1 MESVSD
7 LQTQWDNKLNA
18 YGSQKAAH
26 EAEILSARDN
36 LESAKNAA
44 PADTGFFAKVKGAI
58 SGGITTLSLKNDIRK
73 NEKAIGQ
80 LEKNIAQDCKGIFDR
95 LTALAVE
102 TGGDSALKHE
112 MQEGAAF
119 TAHYAKIVP
128 LLDQAIN
135 KIRSAAGAQEDAFAT
150 GDKALS
156 LDAQDK
162 SEEAAETLAKLAA
175 ELSKT
180 GGADS
185 GFTAT
190 AAELQELVKN
200 TACFNL
206 AGGGRILNDESAEFM
221 HESVK
226 DLGRLK
232 TALAA
237 MEARISARRAAL
249 SQAALQQARKAD
261 PAVEALCDSLK
272 TWLPPECLQEAA

>member
-1 MESVSD
+1 METVSE
-7 LQTQWDNKLNA
+7 LQTQWDNKLSA
-18 YGSQKAAH
+18 YDSQKTAH
-26 EAEILSARDN
+26 EAEIQSARGN

-44 PADTGFFAKVKGAI
+44 PAETGFFAKIKGAI

-80 LEKNIAQDCKGIFDR
+80 LEKNIAQECKNIFDR
-95 LTALAVE
+95 LGALAVE
-102 TGGDSALKHE
+102 SSGDRALKQE
-112 MQEGAAF
+112 MQADAAF
-119 TAHYAKIVP
+119 TAHHAKIVP
-128 LLDQAIN
+128 LLDRTIA
-135 KIRSAAGAQEDAFAT
+135 KIKSATSAQEDAFAT
-150 GDKALS
+150 DDKALS

-162 SEEAAETLAKLAA
+162 SEEAAEALTGLAA

-180 GGADS
+180 SGADS

-190 AAELQELVKN
+190 AEELQELVKN

-221 HESVK
+221 REAVK
-226 DLGRLK
+226 DLERLK
-232 TALAA
+232 AALGG
-237 MEARISARRAAL
+237 MEARISARMAVL

-272 TWLPPECLQEAA
+272 AWLPPGHLQEAA